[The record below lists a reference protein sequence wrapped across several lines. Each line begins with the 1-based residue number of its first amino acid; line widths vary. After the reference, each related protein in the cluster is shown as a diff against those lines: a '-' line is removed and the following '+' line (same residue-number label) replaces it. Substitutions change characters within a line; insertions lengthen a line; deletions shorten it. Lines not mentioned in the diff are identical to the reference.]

1 MLTAESR
8 AALVAE
14 FDLFRGAE
22 TLRPLLALTSRDFM
36 PPILAAGFSK
46 DEARAEERP
55 VGPKGRAGSTPTL
68 GTNLGS

>member
-36 PPILAAGFSK
+36 PPILAAGFQKTRQELKRDRLDRK
-46 DEARAEERP
+46 DVRVPLPPSAP
-55 VGPKGRAGSTPTL
+55 I
-68 GTNLGS
+68 